1 MEPREAGISFLF
13 AVAEFLISFPSVTKL
28 GPRLVCLI
36 IFRHI
41 ISIFVIIVVIVP
53 IFRRSII
60 IGGGSFADLSFIDF
74 ALATSTGI
82 TSTGSL
88 AWVKVLFVATVTNQ
102 FSNKERDLLF
112 VIFRD
117 AIPPVARIDVNTI
130 AIEAAV
136 RISAVIV
143 ASLHGVNA
151 AFRTFRPGGE
161 VSSDG
166 GGKGGNSVHE
176 VIVMEVG
183 CVFNHCIE
191 LLIVAV
197 DSRD

>member
-41 ISIFVIIVVIVP
+41 FSIFVVVVIIVP
-53 IFRRSII
+53 ICRRRISI
-60 IGGGSFADLSFIDF
+60 GRGSFADFTFITF

-82 TSTGSL
+82 TSPGSVV
-88 AWVKVLFVATVTNQ
+88 WVKVLFVTTVTNH
-102 FSNKERDLLF
+102 FANEERNLLF

-117 AIPPVARIDVNTI
+117 AIPPVARIDVDTI
-130 AIEAAV
+130 AIEAAIG
-136 RISAVIV
+136 ISAVFIT
-143 ASLHGVNA
+143 SLHRVNA

-166 GGKGGNSVHE
+166 GG
-176 VIVMEVG
+176 
-183 CVFNHCIE
+183 
-191 LLIVAV
+191 
-197 DSRD
+197 

>member
-13 AVAEFLISFPSVTKL
+13 AVAEVLISFSSVTKF

-36 IFRHI
+36 ILRH
-41 ISIFVIIVVIVP
+41 ISIFVIVP

-130 AIEAAV
+130 AIEAAIG
-136 RISAVIV
+136 ISAVII
-143 ASLHGVNA
+143 ASLHRVNA

-166 GGKGGNSVHE
+166 GGERGNSVHE
-176 VIVMEVG
+176 VIIMEVG
-183 CVFNHCIE
+183 CVFNRCIE
-191 LLIVAV
+191 LLIVGV
-197 DSRD
+197 DSRN